1 MKLRSIYPFILVPFI
16 GIVIIATVLWSVVS
30 TFTHATPVPGRVP
43 IPSTIGKYTSNSKML
58 VRTAANQP
66 LSLAIGLNLRNQADL
81 ASYIKQITT
90 PQSPLYHHY
99 LNAATF
105 AALYAPLPSSE
116 APVIDYL
123 RSEGFTITATY
134 PDHLLVDA
142 YGTVAQAE
150 QAFQVQI
157 NNYQAK
163 SGQYF
168 FANAASPSLPVSVA
182 PFVASVAGLDSLLQY
197 HHKPHTND
205 KGKAHPAIAA
215 SNASPN
221 AISCPQQGAA
231 TIPTSYT
238 PSQIAT
244 AYDFTKIYDSGS
256 LGEGQTVGLLELD
269 GYSPNDIALYA
280 SCFGGKNTQIQTIP
294 IDGYNGAA
302 GANAAE
308 VELDMEMV
316 LGLAPRL
323 ATLRVYEA
331 SISSL
336 AAYNDA
342 WARIVN
348 DGTPVVST
356 SWVFCEQGAGV
367 ANESQQEN
375 IFFQAAAAQGQTIL
389 AASGDL
395 GATGCYDPQTGANTS
410 PSVDDPAS

>member
-1 MKLRSIYPFILVPFI
+1 MKLRSIYPIILVPLLSIF
-16 GIVIIATVLWSVVS
+16 IIAIVLWSVMS
-30 TFTHATPVPGRVP
+30 SFTHATPVVGRVQL
-43 IPSTIGKYTSNSKML
+43 PSTIAKITSKSK
-58 VRTAANQP
+58 VVAQTTANQP
-66 LSLAIGLNLRNQADL
+66 VSLAIGLNLRNQADL
-81 ASYIKQITT
+81 TSYLKQIST

-105 AALYAPLPSSE
+105 TALYAPLPSSE
-116 APVIDYL
+116 AVIIDYL

-134 PDHLLVDA
+134 PNHLLVDA

-182 PFVASVAGLDSLLQY
+182 PFVASVARLDMLLHCPQK
-197 HHKPHTND
+197 HQTNV
-205 KGKAHPAIAA
+205 KGKAHPALAA
-215 SNASPN
+215 SNASPK
-221 AISCPQQGAA
+221 AISCPPQGAA

-294 IDGYNGAA
+294 IDGYNRAA
-302 GANAAE
+302 
-308 VELDMEMV
+308 
-316 LGLAPRL
+316 
-323 ATLRVYEA
+323 
-331 SISSL
+331 
-336 AAYNDA
+336 
-342 WARIVN
+342 
-348 DGTPVVST
+348 
-356 SWVFCEQGAGV
+356 
-367 ANESQQEN
+367 
-375 IFFQAAAAQGQTIL
+375 
-389 AASGDL
+389 
-395 GATGCYDPQTGANTS
+395 
-410 PSVDDPAS
+410 